1 MTDCLI
7 CKTSVIYEIE
17 QFGDVKKPICESC
30 YLDGGEWVYQEPEIV
45 YALEKGASLEEAKKI
60 VVQRSISD
68 LEKFAM
74 NYFSIMFEVMK

>member
-7 CKTSVIYEIE
+7 CKTSINDEVK
-17 QFGDVKKPICESC
+17 QFGDAKKPICESC

-45 YALEKGASLEEAKKI
+45 YALERGASLEEAKKI